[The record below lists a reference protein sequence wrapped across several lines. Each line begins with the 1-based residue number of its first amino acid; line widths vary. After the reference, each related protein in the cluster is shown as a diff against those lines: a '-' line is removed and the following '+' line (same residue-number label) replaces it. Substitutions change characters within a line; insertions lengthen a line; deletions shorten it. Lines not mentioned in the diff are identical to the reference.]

1 MTSAFTPGR
10 MLTPHHRSSAVHTP
24 LVQLHKADIFSVL
37 SEALTAHVES
47 IFADQTMSVST
58 HPAGSGSR
66 AEFSGA
72 TPVELL
78 MSHLLHFRS
87 GKTTNQYIF
96 SLQRSVVTPLFYLEI
111 TVFVKFLKNSPIQAL
126 MDKLKKV
133 LSGQDGNDDLNVLQA
148 ANDAST
154 LGWGTRV
161 KGFLACFVAGVL
173 CSVLG
178 TCLLWV
184 PRNGL
189 TLFAVFYSLGN
200 ISTLLSTMFLMGPLK
215 QVKRMCDK
223 TRALA
228 TAIMITCLILT
239 LCAAFWWKNKGLALL
254 FCILQFLAFTWY
266 SLSYIPF
273 ARDAIIKL
281 FSACLK

>member
-1 MTSAFTPGR
+1 
-10 MLTPHHRSSAVHTP
+10 
-24 LVQLHKADIFSVL
+24 
-37 SEALTAHVES
+37 
-47 IFADQTMSVST
+47 
-58 HPAGSGSR
+58 
-66 AEFSGA
+66 
-72 TPVELL
+72 
-78 MSHLLHFRS
+78 
-87 GKTTNQYIF
+87 
-96 SLQRSVVTPLFYLEI
+96 
-111 TVFVKFLKNSPIQAL
+111 

-148 ANDAST
+148 ANEAST

-161 KGFLACFVAGVL
+161 KAFLACFVAGVL

-184 PRNGL
+184 PRKGL

-200 ISTLLSTMFLMGPLK
+200 IASLLSTMFLTGPLK
-215 QVKRMCDK
+215 QLKRMCDK

-228 TAIMITCLILT
+228 TGIMI
-239 LCAAFWWKNKGLALL
+239 WKNKGLALL

-281 FSACLK
+281 FSACFK

>member
-1 MTSAFTPGR
+1 
-10 MLTPHHRSSAVHTP
+10 
-24 LVQLHKADIFSVL
+24 
-37 SEALTAHVES
+37 
-47 IFADQTMSVST
+47 
-58 HPAGSGSR
+58 
-66 AEFSGA
+66 
-72 TPVELL
+72 
-78 MSHLLHFRS
+78 
-87 GKTTNQYIF
+87 
-96 SLQRSVVTPLFYLEI
+96 
-111 TVFVKFLKNSPIQAL
+111 

-133 LSGQDGNDDLNVLQA
+133 LSGQDGNDDLNILQE
-148 ANDAST
+148 ANEAST

-200 ISTLLSTMFLMGPLK
+200 IASLLSTMFLTGPLK
-215 QVKRMCDK
+215 QLKRMCDK

-228 TAIMITCLILT
+228 TGIMI
-239 LCAAFWWKNKGLALL
+239 WKNKGLALL

-281 FSACLK
+281 FSACFK